1 MDFGL
6 SEQHAEIVE
15 QARKFARER
24 VAPHAPEIDRTG
36 HYPRDLVSEAAA
48 LGLMTMTVRPEF
60 GGAGLDVVTYAA
72 VVEVIAG
79 ASATLAVILSVNNS
93 LVAEPI
99 QQFGTDAQRAAW
111 LPKLVR
117 GEAIGSFALSEPQSG
132 SDAANQLTVAQPHGD
147 EYVIRGRK
155 VWVANAEAA
164 DVVVVFASTDRR
176 ARSRG
181 ISAFLVPADA
191 PGVVRTPSPD
201 SLGVRGLGCM
211 DLRLENVRRRADDV
225 LGETGA
231 GFSIAKH
238 ALAGG
243 RIAIAAQA
251 LGVGEAALEEA
262 VSYSRRRYA
271 FGQPIGDFQA
281 IQFQLADLATDLEA
295 ARVLTWKAADTRARS
310 GRAFVEAAMAK
321 LQASE
326 AAHRAADRAMQILA
340 SEGYR
345 HGSTIERLFRD
356 IRAAEI
362 YQGTSEVQRMIIA
375 RHVLNQD

>member
-6 SEQHAEIVE
+6 SDKHNQIVE
-15 QARKFARER
+15 RARKFARER
-24 VAPHAPEIDRTG
+24 VAPRAAEIDRTG
-36 HYPRDLVSEAAA
+36 GYPRDLVSEAAA
-48 LGLMTMTVRPEF
+48 LGLTAMTVRPEF
-60 GGAGLDVVTYAA
+60 GGAGLDMVTYAA
-72 VVEVIAG
+72 VIEVIAG

-99 QQFGTDAQRAAW
+99 QQFGSDEQRTAW
-111 LPKLVR
+111 LPKLAR
-117 GEAIGSFALSEPQSG
+117 GDAIGSFALSEPQSG
-132 SDAANQLTVAQPHGD
+132 SDAANQQTTAQAQGD

-164 DVVVVFASTDRR
+164 DVIVVFASTDRR
-176 ARSRG
+176 TRSRG
-181 ISAFLVPADA
+181 ISAFLVPANA

-211 DLRLENVRRRADDV
+211 DLRMENVRRHVTDL
-225 LGETGA
+225 LGGTGA
-231 GFSIAKH
+231 GFPIAKH

-243 RIAIAAQA
+243 RVAIAAQA
-251 LGVGEAALEEA
+251 LGVGEAALDEA
-262 VSYSRRRYA
+262 VRYSRHRFA

-295 ARVLTWKAADTRARS
+295 ARVLTWNAADARTRS

-345 HGSTIERLFRD
+345 RGSTIERLFRD

>member
-6 SEQHAEIVE
+6 SEQHNQIVE
-15 QARKFARER
+15 RVREFARER
-24 VAPHAPEIDRTG
+24 VAPRAPEIDRTG
-36 HYPRDLVSEAAA
+36 EYPRDLVSEAAG
-48 LGLMTMTVRPEF
+48 LGLMAMTVRPEF
-60 GGAGLDVVTYAA
+60 GGAGLDVVTCAA
-72 VVEVIAG
+72 VIEVIAG

-99 QQFGTDAQRAAW
+99 QQFGSDRQRTAW
-111 LPKLVR
+111 LPKLAR

-132 SDAANQLTVAQPHGD
+132 SDAANQLTTARKEGD
-147 EYVIRGRK
+147 EYLIRGNK
-155 VWVANAEAA
+155 VWVANAAAA
-164 DVVVVFASTDRR
+164 DLVVVFASTDPR

-181 ISAFLVPADA
+181 ISAFLVPTDA

-201 SLGVRGLGCM
+201 SLGVHGLGCM
-211 DLRLENVRRRADDV
+211 DLRFENVRRHANDT
-225 LGETGA
+225 LGDTGA

-251 LGVGEAALEEA
+251 LGVGAAALEEA

-295 ARVLTWKAADTRARS
+295 ARMLTWKAADARGRS

-326 AAHRAADRAMQILA
+326 AAHRAADRALQILA

-345 HGSTIERLFRD
+345 RGSTIERLFRD